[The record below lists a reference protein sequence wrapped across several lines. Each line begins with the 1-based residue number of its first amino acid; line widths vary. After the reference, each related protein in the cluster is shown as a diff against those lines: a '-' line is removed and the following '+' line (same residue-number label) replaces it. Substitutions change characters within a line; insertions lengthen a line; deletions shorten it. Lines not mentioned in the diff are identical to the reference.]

1 MGCICT
7 ACTACCPP
15 HALGF
20 AAQLFLSPTDVNL
33 LTRLIRKIFLYMLP
47 PRAKSASNPFSSL
60 FSPGT
65 PPLAGTPGLARTSLP
80 THSSAA
86 PWGKMRS
93 NLVHRPGQLDLL
105 CCVCRPPLTPGQLP
119 LACGPLVTWGVV
131 PKGEAN
137 QLRFLPAV
145 GKAALSLRPIDNGSV
160 FSLLTI
166 PFSEN
171 F

>member
-7 ACTACCPP
+7 ACTLCFPP

-33 LTRLIRKIFLYMLP
+33 LTRLICKIFLCMLP
-47 PRAKSASNPFSSL
+47 PRANSASNLFSSV

-65 PPLAGTPGLARTSLP
+65 PSPSRNPRSGTHLF
-80 THSSAA
+80 THAQLCCA
-86 PWGKMRS
+86 MGEDEVQ
-93 NLVHRPGQLDLL
+93 LVHREGQLDLL

-119 LACGPLVTWGVV
+119 LACGPLVTWGLV

-137 QLRFLPAV
+137 QLRFLP
-145 GKAALSLRPIDNGSV
+145 
-160 FSLLTI
+160 LL
-166 PFSEN
+166 ERQL
-171 F
+171 